1 MGQLK
6 TTVND
11 LQNKLTLACQHV
23 VVRDQI
29 IGQANATMVFQNM
42 GLKRMNE
49 VLYQKEEK
57 GMADRAKLFK
67 GKAQCLSSDEFYNAV
82 RELDEG
88 RKSKA
93 ADKEAKKLEREHKK
107 VLQAE
112 LDKEWAKMKERHGK
126 AVEAWSAECSK
137 LVVKGVRKKDLPPK
151 PKLGKNP
158 KPLVV
163 EDDESDE
170 EEEEGDA

>member
-1 MGQLK
+1 
-6 TTVND
+6 
-11 LQNKLTLACQHV
+11 
-23 VVRDQI
+23 
-29 IGQANATMVFQNM
+29 MVFQNM

-49 VLYQKEEK
+49 VLYQKDSEEK

-67 GKAQCLSSDEFYNAV
+67 GRAQCLSSDEFYNVV

-112 LDKEWAKMKERHGK
+112 LNKEWAKMKEQHGK

-137 LVVKGVRKKDLPPK
+137 LVVKGVQKKDPPSPSWAK
-151 PKLGKNP
+151 SPSHQLLRTMNQMRRKRKVMHDITDSSAPNCDVSVLQRV
-158 KPLVV
+158 LFILQH
-163 EDDESDE
+163 
-170 EEEEGDA
+170 